1 MHTTRIHRL
10 ARNWATALATSVLGA
25 AGVSSPR
32 SEPAGSAAPTSASSN
47 KPSQYAV
54 PPPPASSRDEE
65 SETSKP
71 KGLHAQRAT
80 GAAPAPAAAPVFA
93 EPSKQDR
100 ASSAPATGRARGES
114 RKPSAAGEKKAEG
127 AGEAMLSSPDDI
139 RVDPLVPNLADP
151 PDIRTA
157 LQDFQGAAEMLAAGH
172 GCDEGCRAFQ
182 SMQRAAARICD
193 LVSSRDPLQRCASAR
208 TKVSAAEHDIKD
220 RCGSC

>member
-10 ARNWATALATSVLGA
+10 ARNLAWALATSGLCGA
-25 AGVSSPR
+25 CMSSQRP
-32 SEPAGSAAPTSASSN
+32 EPAGSATSASSN
-47 KPSQYAV
+47 KPSQYAM
-54 PPPPASSRDEE
+54 PPPPAASRDEQ
-65 SETSKP
+65 SEASKP
-71 KGLHAQRAT
+71 KGMQRAH

-93 EPSKQDR
+93 EPSKQNR
-100 ASSAPATGRARGES
+100 ATSAPATGRARGEAP
-114 RKPSAAGEKKAEG
+114 KPSAADKDKKASG
-127 AGEAMLSSPDDI
+127 AGEEMLSQPDDM
-139 RVDPLVPNLADP
+139 RVDPLVPTLADP

-157 LQDFQGAAEMLAAGH
+157 LQDLQGAAEMLAAGH

>member
-1 MHTTRIHRL
+1 M
-10 ARNWATALATSVLGA
+10 
-25 AGVSSPR
+25 
-32 SEPAGSAAPTSASSN
+32 
-47 KPSQYAV
+47 
-54 PPPPASSRDEE
+54 
-65 SETSKP
+65 
-71 KGLHAQRAT
+71 QRAH

-93 EPSKQDR
+93 EPSKQNR
-100 ASSAPATGRARGES
+100 ATSAPATGRARGEAP
-114 RKPSAAGEKKAEG
+114 KPSAADKDKKASG
-127 AGEAMLSSPDDI
+127 AGEEMLSQPDDM
-139 RVDPLVPNLADP
+139 RVDPLVPTLADP

-157 LQDFQGAAEMLAAGH
+157 LQDLQGAAEMLAAGH